1 MKSGFHEHPVA
12 MTIAGSDSS
21 AGAGIQADLKTF
33 SHFHVHGLTAVTC
46 IVAEV
51 PGRVQSIQAIDIGV
65 VRDQIKLGF
74 ETYPVRAV
82 KTGLLYSAGI
92 IAAVCDELE
101 RLPRASRPAL
111 VVDPV
116 MIASS
121 GDPLLQPLAVKGYEE
136 RLLPLASLV
145 TPNLDEAGALTG
157 RKLSSLADLK
167 AAGSE
172 LTERFGVPFLIKGG
186 HLRGETAVDVLFGPG
201 GEPTEF
207 TAPFVGR
214 ACTHGTGCTYSA
226 AIAAQLAL
234 GQDLPSAI
242 GEAKLFVTRAIRESL
257 DWLQPQ
263 PVSALK
269 QW

>member
-1 MKSGFHEHPVA
+1 

-21 AGAGIQADLKTF
+21 SGAGIQADLKTF

-51 PGRVQSIQAIDIGV
+51 PGRVQSIQAVDVRV
-65 VRDQIKLGF
+65 VRDQIRLGF
-74 ETYPVRAV
+74 ETYPVKAV
-82 KTGLLYSAGI
+82 KTGMLYSAGI
-92 IAAVCDELE
+92 IATVCEELE
-101 RLPRASRPAL
+101 RLPEASRPAL

-121 GDPLLQPLAVKGYEE
+121 GDPLLQPLAVKSYEE

-157 RKLSSLADLK
+157 RKLASLADLR

-172 LTERFGVPFLIKGG
+172 LAQRFGVPFLLKGG
-186 HLRGETAVDVLFGPG
+186 HLRGDTAVDVLFGL
-201 GEPTEF
+201 GEPSAF
-207 TAPFVGR
+207 SAPFVQR

-234 GQDLPSAI
+234 GKDLHSAVD
-242 GEAKLFVTRAIRESL
+242 EAKRFVTCAIRESM

-263 PVSALK
+263 PVSALRH
-269 QW
+269 W

>member
-1 MKSGFHEHPVA
+1 MSTPVA

-51 PGRVQSIQAIDIGV
+51 PGRVQSIQAVDPGV

-74 ETYPVRAV
+74 ETYPVSAI
-82 KTGLLYSAGI
+82 KTGMLYSAGI
-92 IAAVCDELE
+92 IAAVCDEFE
-101 RLPRASRPAL
+101 RLPRVSRPAL

-121 GDPLLQPLAVKGYEE
+121 GDPLLQPLAVEAYEE

-157 RKLSSLADLK
+157 RKLASLADLR
-167 AAGSE
+167 AAGRE
-172 LTERFGVPFLIKGG
+172 LAERFGVPFLIKGG
-186 HLRGETAVDVLFGPG
+186 HLQGKTAVDVLFGPG
-201 GEPTEF
+201 EPAEF
-207 TAPFVGR
+207 RTPFVPR

-234 GQDLPSAI
+234 GKGLASAI
-242 GEAKLFVTRAIRESL
+242 GEAKLFVTRAIRESM

>member
-1 MKSGFHEHPVA
+1 

-51 PGRVQSIQAIDIGV
+51 PGRVQSIQAIDVEV
-65 VRDQIKLGF
+65 VRDQIRLGF
-74 ETYPVRAV
+74 ETYPVSAV
-82 KTGLLYSAGI
+82 KTGMLYSAAI
-92 IAAVCDELE
+92 IGAVCDELE
-101 RLPRASRPAL
+101 RLPQAARPAL

-121 GDPLLQPLAVKGYEE
+121 GDPLLQPLAVNGYVE

-157 RKLSSLADLK
+157 RKLAGLTDLRTAGNELA
-167 AAGSE
+167 A
-172 LTERFGVPFLIKGG
+172 RFGVPFLIKGG
-186 HLRGETAVDVLFGPG
+186 HLQGPTAVDVLFGPG
-201 GEPTEF
+201 APTEF
-207 TAPFVGR
+207 TAPFVPR

-226 AIAAQLAL
+226 AIAAQLAF
-234 GQDLPSAI
+234 GKDLPAAI
-242 GEAKLFVTRAIRESL
+242 AEAKLFVTRAIRESL
-257 DWLQPQ
+257 DWSRPQ

-269 QW
+269 HW

>member
-1 MKSGFHEHPVA
+1 MRTPVA

-51 PGRVQSIQAIDIGV
+51 PGRVQSIQPVDIGV

-74 ETYPVRAV
+74 ETYPVNAV

-92 IAAVCDELE
+92 IAALCDEFE

-121 GDPLLQPLAVKGYEE
+121 GDPLLQPLAVEAYEE

-157 RKLSSLADLK
+157 RKLASLADLK

-172 LTERFGVPFLIKGG
+172 LAERFGVPFLVKGG
-186 HLRGETAVDVLFGPG
+186 HLRGKTAVDVLFGP

-207 TAPFVGR
+207 TAPFVQR

-242 GEAKLFVTRAIRESL
+242 GEAKRFVTRAIRESM

-263 PVSALK
+263 PVWALK

>member
-1 MKSGFHEHPVA
+1 MSTPVA

-33 SHFHVHGLTAVTC
+33 THFHVHGLTTVTC
-46 IVAEV
+46 VVAEV
-51 PGRVQSIQAIDIGV
+51 PGRVQSIQAVDAGV
-65 VRDQIKLGF
+65 VRDQLRLGF
-74 ETYPVRAV
+74 ETYPVSAV

-92 IAAVCDELE
+92 IAAVCDELD
-101 RLPRASRPAL
+101 RLPQASRPFL

-121 GDPLLQPLAVKGYEE
+121 GDPLLQPLAIKGYEE

-145 TPNLDEAGALTG
+145 TPNLDEAGTLAR
-157 RKLSSLADLK
+157 RKLASLADLRV
-167 AAGSE
+167 AGSE
-172 LTERFGVPFLIKGG
+172 LAERFGVPFLIKGG
-186 HLRGETAVDVLFGPG
+186 HLPGEIAVDVLFGPG
-201 GEPTEF
+201 KPVEF
-207 TAPFVGR
+207 TAPFVPR
-214 ACTHGTGCTYSA
+214 ASTHGTGCTYSA

-234 GQDLPSAI
+234 GKDLPSAI

-257 DWLQPQ
+257 HWLQPQ